1 MLSVHSSS
9 KVKWQPTNLPATQ
22 YVEVCP
28 RGAFLYPGISCIP
41 SPQKPVGECPTTMPA
56 YRVVERCS
64 ICGKPITE
72 GQAKESDGGKP
83 VHQECL
89 IDLSKGASNSLR

>member
-1 MLSVHSSS
+1 
-9 KVKWQPTNLPATQ
+9 
-22 YVEVCP
+22 
-28 RGAFLYPGISCIP
+28 
-41 SPQKPVGECPTTMPA
+41 MPA

-89 IDLSKGASNSLR
+89 IDLSKGTSNSLRKLIKELRERSDRLRGESQKLSELSDELAQRIERAEKRPRKT